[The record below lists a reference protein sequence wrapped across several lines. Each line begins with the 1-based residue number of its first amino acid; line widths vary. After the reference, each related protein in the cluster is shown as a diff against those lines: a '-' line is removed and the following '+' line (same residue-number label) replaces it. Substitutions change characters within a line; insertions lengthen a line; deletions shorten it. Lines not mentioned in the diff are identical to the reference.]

1 VTRVLVTGGT
11 GFIGRQAL
19 APLAER
25 GFEVHAVARREPPAE
40 LAPLATWHRFDLLEY
55 DAAEAAVAAVEPTHL
70 LHLAWFAE
78 HGAFWTSPENV
89 RWVEASL
96 RLLRAFAAAG
106 GRRAVLAGTCAEYD
120 WSFGTLVED
129 ETPLRP
135 ATLYGASKHGLHTVA
150 RAYAAEAGFDLAWGR
165 VFFLYG
171 PHEAP
176 GRLVSSVIGS
186 LLRGEEARTSDGTQV
201 RDFLHVADVADA
213 FAAVLAS
220 DVTGAVN
227 VASGEGIELRE
238 VVKRIG
244 ALTGREEL
252 LSIGALPPREGDPP
266 QLVADARRLRDEVGW
281 RPGRT
286 LDQGLEDAV
295 SWWRSEL
302 AATP

>member
-19 APLAER
+19 APLAEH
-25 GFEVHAVARREPPAE
+25 GFEVHAVARREPPAD
-40 LAPLATWHRFDLLEY
+40 LAPLATWHRFDLL
-55 DAAEAAVAAVEPTHL
+55 DVDGAEAAVTAAEPTHL

-96 RLLRAFAAAG
+96 RLLRAFAGSG

-120 WSFGTLVED
+120 WLFGTLVED

-135 ATLYGASKHGLHTVA
+135 ATLYGAAKHGLHTVV

-171 PHEAP
+171 PHEDS

-213 FAAVLAS
+213 FAALLAS

-227 VASGEGIELRE
+227 VASGEGIEIRE

-244 ALTGREEL
+244 EITGQEEL
-252 LSIGALPPREGDPP
+252 LSIGALPAREGDPP
-266 QLVADARRLRDEVGW
+266 ALVADARRLRDEVGW

-302 AATP
+302 AVKP

>member
-19 APLAER
+19 AALAER

-40 LAPLATWHRFDLLEY
+40 LASLAAWHQFDLLDPEG
-55 DAAEAAVAAVEPTHL
+55 AEGAVAAAEPTHL

-96 RLLRAFAAAG
+96 RLLRVFAGSG
-106 GRRAVLAGTCAEYD
+106 GRRAVMAGTCAEYD
-120 WSFGTLVED
+120 WSFGTLVEE

-135 ATLYGASKHGLHTVA
+135 ATLYGAAKRGLHEVA
-150 RAYAAEAGFDLAWGR
+150 RAYAAGAGFDLAWGR

-171 PHEAP
+171 PHEDA

-186 LLRGEEARTSDGTQV
+186 LLRGEEARTSEGTQV

-213 FAAVLAS
+213 FAALLAS

-227 VASGEGIELRE
+227 VASGDGIEIRK
-238 VVKRIG
+238 VVQRIG
-244 ALTGREEL
+244 ELTGREDL
-252 LSIGALPPREGDPP
+252 LSIGALPARDGDPP
-266 QLVADARRLRDEVGW
+266 QLVADVRRLRDEVGW
-281 RPGRT
+281 RPHFS
-286 LDQGLEDAV
+286 LDQGLREAV
-295 SWWRSEL
+295 DWWRGEL
-302 AATP
+302 ARRP